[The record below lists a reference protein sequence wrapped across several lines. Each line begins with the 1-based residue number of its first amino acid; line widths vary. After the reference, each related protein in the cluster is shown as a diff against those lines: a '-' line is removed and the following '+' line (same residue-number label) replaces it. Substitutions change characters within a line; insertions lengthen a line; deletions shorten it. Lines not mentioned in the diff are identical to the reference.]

1 MDFKP
6 GKPLVLAIGAG
17 TLLFIFYFLI
27 LVLAN
32 SLSHALS
39 EFLRLWY
46 WILILIFGFSFQ
58 AYLYFYIRER
68 QKALSLKILAGS
80 GGISSGSMVACCL
93 HHLSDVL
100 PIMGLAGAA
109 LFLVQYQIFFI
120 AVGVVSNIIGI
131 IIMLEIIRKN
141 NLAKGFL
148 EKISV
153 QNFAGIKKGAIAISL
168 ILLPIIFFSI
178 KNAGVNKTAENSYPA
193 GNLESSQK
201 EKPAE
206 SPQKIALEAKTD
218 ERGGVTFGVIP
229 INFNLE
235 KPLSF
240 GVKID
245 THSGSLNFDLTKAS
259 ILQDDEGN
267 KYSAIQW
274 QGPPPGGHHLSGT
287 LVFPALKGPTK
298 RIKIEI
304 RDNPE
309 LSPRIFEWNL

>member
-6 GKPLVLAIGAG
+6 GKPLMSAMGAG

-80 GGISSGSMVACCL
+80 GGVSSGSMVACCL

-100 PIMGLAGAA
+100 PVMGLAGAA

-120 AVGVVSNIIGI
+120 AIGVISNIIGI

-153 QNFAGIKKGAIAISL
+153 QNFAGIKKTAIALSL

-178 KNAGVNKTAENSYPA
+178 KSAADNKAAENLSYRA
-193 GNLESSQK
+193 GNLESPK
-201 EKPAE
+201 KDE
-206 SPQKIALEAKTD
+206 SLQKITLEAKTD
-218 ERGGVTFGVIP
+218 ERGGVAFEVTP
-229 INFNLE
+229 INLNFGE
-235 KPLSF
+235 PLNF

-245 THSGSLNFDLTKAS
+245 THSGSLDFDLAKAS
-259 ILQDDEGN
+259 ILQDDKGN
-267 KYSAIQW
+267 KYSALQW

-287 LVFPALKGPTK
+287 LIFPTLKGPTK
-298 RIKIEI
+298 IIKIEI